1 MANFAQTLRSMY
13 LAADQDRLLTDADY
27 FLSEL
32 TCWYQPEFKEDCK
45 LLQRAAKSGV
55 GQIMMQY
62 IRQGQ
67 RMTAADRPA
76 FQQALQHRSGF
87 TAAEAQRITSLY
99 TAMLGWTAPRWT
111 NPGSSPRTQSVTE
124 RMKSAFSPNG
134 QTTRS
139 PFATLSLL
147 HLALCVVYTGVLIYL
162 YVTGAQHGNYAVNP
176 LDIIGDFLVN
186 STLSYLMKYHVL
198 LIILGDI
205 FSIVGIF
212 TKQTWPYMGA
222 AIAEVVALAVGL
234 KLLIFLPWLLLMAV
248 PLVFLG
254 FFAFAKGRELNR

>member
-87 TAAEAQRITSLY
+87 TAAEAQQLPACIRPCWDGRRHAGPIQVLH
-99 TAMLGWTAPRWT
+99 
-111 NPGSSPRTQSVTE
+111 PGR
-124 RMKSAFSPNG
+124 RA
-134 QTTRS
+134 
-139 PFATLSLL
+139 
-147 HLALCVVYTGVLIYL
+147 
-162 YVTGAQHGNYAVNP
+162 
-176 LDIIGDFLVN
+176 
-186 STLSYLMKYHVL
+186 
-198 LIILGDI
+198 
-205 FSIVGIF
+205 
-212 TKQTWPYMGA
+212 
-222 AIAEVVALAVGL
+222 
-234 KLLIFLPWLLLMAV
+234 
-248 PLVFLG
+248 
-254 FFAFAKGRELNR
+254 